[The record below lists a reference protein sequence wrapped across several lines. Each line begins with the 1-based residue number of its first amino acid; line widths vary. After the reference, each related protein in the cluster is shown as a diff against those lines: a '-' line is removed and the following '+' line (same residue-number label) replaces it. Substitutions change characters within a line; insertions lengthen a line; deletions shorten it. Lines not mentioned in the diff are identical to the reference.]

1 MDYGDSVQGVLLRKI
16 RKAEQD
22 VLQLRLD
29 YCRFVFGLSHRSR
42 VLSGDQ
48 VYEVTGVAVDSMV
61 YTDDGSLSRPG
72 ITGVPVDAGAGTEP
86 VDLGTDWSLDAKAIK

>member
-29 YCRFVFGLSHRSR
+29 YCRFVFGLSHRSKVVSEGR
-42 VLSGDQ
+42 
-48 VYEVTGVAVDSMV
+48 VYEVSGVDVESMG
-61 YTDDGSLSRPG
+61 YNEEGNLSRPG
-72 ITGVPVDAGAGTEP
+72 ISGVPVDAEGTPEP
-86 VDLGTDWSLDAKAIK
+86 VDLGTDWSLEAGAVK